1 MLKRGSKECNIITE
15 NRGIIKLLNAL
26 SRYYSGRKT
35 KNSRKKLLRIVL
47 EKIAE
52 IENISKNE
60 LNQAEK
66 LQKKSIDEL
75 REIARLRGI
84 KNREKLTTEYLLL
97 SLSKSESS
105 ASENNFNNNNNTDD
119 DDDDDDR
126 IRGKIRYIKIIFNR
140 LGNIVTK

>member
-1 MLKRGSKECNIITE
+1 M
-15 NRGIIKLLNAL
+15 
-26 SRYYSGRKT
+26 
-35 KNSRKKLLRIVL
+35 
-47 EKIAE
+47 
-52 IENISKNE
+52 
-60 LNQAEK
+60 
-66 LQKKSIDEL
+66 
-75 REIARLRGI
+75 RGI

-105 ASENNFNNNNNTDD
+105 ASENNFNNNNTDDDD